1 MMRKRLI
8 KLTASIFALC
18 GLSLIAAGCA
28 AISPVGD
35 LAQSPADLKTQIVE
49 PDDVADMQYIC
60 RINNGD
66 IIAAAG
72 PVPADAKKSGIYLE
86 PGDSSVCASTLEAAK
101 PDEPLAPRDRPAGL
115 ENEIRERLARKIVG
129 MKQGESRVIELTA
142 DMIPAPDENSGF
154 SRLATTRNRPKEI
167 RVPVEQFKSRYGRD
181 ARVGEILPLDPAF
194 TARVESV
201 TEQEVI
207 TRVIPVPDKEVKTPF
222 GRARVREEVEAFY
235 VDTDAKEGTLVR
247 LGPLTGRIVSV
258 TDKMITIDNR
268 HPFGYE
274 TLTCDVTITGVTK
287 AGDSKIEEKKA
298 ECKTCGE
305 K

>member
-1 MMRKRLI
+1 MKGKNQKKM
-8 KLTASIFALC
+8 TWGATALC
-18 GLSLIAAGCA
+18 ALTLFASGCA
-28 AISPVGD
+28 GVK
-35 LAQSPADLKTQIVE
+35 PAKVETPAMSATEIKQIVE
-49 PDDVADMQYIC
+49 PGDVADIQYIC

-66 IIAAAG
+66 IIAGAG

-86 PGDSSVCASTLEAAK
+86 PRDSTASPLEAVK
-101 PDEPLAPRDRPAGL
+101 PDEPLAPRVRPIGL

-129 MKQGESRVIELTA
+129 MKEDESRVIELTA
-142 DMIPAPDENSGF
+142 DMIPAPDEKSGF
-154 SRLATTRNRPKEI
+154 SRLATARKRPKEI
-167 RVPVEQFKSRYGRD
+167 RMPVEQFKSRYGRD

-194 TARVESV
+194 TTRVESI
-201 TEQEVI
+201 TEQEVV
-207 TRVIPVPDKEVKTPF
+207 TRVIPVPGGEVKTPF
-222 GRARVREEVEAFY
+222 GIAHVREEGDAFY

-274 TLTCDVTITGVTK
+274 TLTCDATITAVTK
-287 AGDSKIEEKKA
+287 VGDSKIEEKKA

>member
-8 KLTASIFALC
+8 KLTTSIFALC

-28 AISPVGD
+28 AISPAGD

-49 PDDVADMQYIC
+49 PGDVADIQYIC

-66 IIAAAG
+66 IIAGAG

-86 PGDSSVCASTLEAAK
+86 PGDSSASPLEAVK
-101 PDEPLAPRDRPAGL
+101 PDEPLAPRVRPAGL
-115 ENEIRERLARKIVG
+115 ENEIRERLARKIAG
-129 MKQGESRVIELTA
+129 MKEGESRVIELTA
-142 DMIPAPDENSGF
+142 DMIPAPDEKSGF
-154 SRLATTRNRPKEI
+154 SRLAATRKRPKEI
-167 RVPVEQFKSRYGRD
+167 RVPREQFKNRHGRD
-181 ARVGEILPLDPAF
+181 ARVGEVLPLDPAF

-201 TEQEVI
+201 TEQEVV
-207 TRVIPVPDKEVKTPF
+207 TRVVPVPGKEVKTPF
-222 GRARVREEVEAFY
+222 GIARVREEAEAFY

-298 ECKTCGE
+298 ECKTCR
-305 K
+305 